1 MDDDVERQA
10 PHGRDTRIRDE
21 ESRPARSPRF
31 FFGIALLIVFL
42 VIVCT
47 LVPVF
52 YFSDDPWYSV
62 RIDSVSGTDPAAG
75 LSFNLTL
82 VVASRSLGSKAC
94 VGPGTFVDMF
104 YHGVQIAISDRKVDW
119 LCAGPRKAAE
129 LHIVAKATAVPLGHV
144 LDSLTADMRLGAAVF
159 DAKLHV
165 DTPVGFDVI
174 GLRGLS
180 GRRCCL

>member
-1 MDDDVERQA
+1 
-10 PHGRDTRIRDE
+10 
-21 ESRPARSPRF
+21 
-31 FFGIALLIVFL
+31 
-42 VIVCT
+42 
-47 LVPVF
+47 
-52 YFSDDPWYSV
+52 
-62 RIDSVSGTDPAAG
+62 
-75 LSFNLTL
+75 
-82 VVASRSLGSKAC
+82 
-94 VGPGTFVDMF
+94 MF

-144 LDSLTADMRLGAAVF
+144 LDSLAADMRLGAAVF

-165 DTPVGFDVI
+165 HTPVGFDVI